1 MDVNKIKLIKEYYD
15 QIIKFRKLDKF
26 KNMNTDSFS
35 QEMTKI
41 FPKFCESDKII
52 FDAIISGKDLQFFD
66 LMFNKLKLIDDEYNK
81 RKNEIEKIKNQI
93 ESLRSFIKLNDDMD
107 KKMLIEFIKK
117 NYKLFIEKYPIIYNR
132 LMDKET
138 QDLTIEQLFLDEVK
152 HKYEIQIGE
161 ILAQQYIYPK
171 VN

>member
-1 MDVNKIKLIKEYYD
+1 MDVEKIKLIKEYYE

-26 KNMNTDSFS
+26 KNMNTGDFS
-35 QEMTKI
+35 EEMAKI
-41 FPKFCESDKII
+41 FPKFSKNDKVI

-81 RKNEIEKIKNQI
+81 RGKEIDKIKNQV

-107 KKMLIEFIKK
+107 KKMLSEFISN
-117 NYKLFIEKYPIIYNR
+117 NYKSFLKEYPIIYNR

-138 QDLTIEQLFLDEVK
+138 QDLSIEQLFLDQIK
-152 HKYEIQIGE
+152 HKYELQIGE
-161 ILAQQYIYPK
+161 ILAQQHIYPK

>member
-1 MDVNKIKLIKEYYD
+1 M
-15 QIIKFRKLDKF
+15 
-26 KNMNTDSFS
+26 
-35 QEMTKI
+35 
-41 FPKFCESDKII
+41 
-52 FDAIISGKDLQFFD
+52 
-66 LMFNKLKLIDDEYNK
+66 
-81 RKNEIEKIKNQI
+81 

-117 NYKLFIEKYPIIYNR
+117 NYKLLIEKYPIIYNR